1 MAIQKRLV
9 KKEGIK
15 NSSQESSSQ
24 DQNNLAVQLMDNRPE
39 AIQLQQLQDSAD
51 SVIFNGEI
59 AQLQAAADT
68 SSNTT

>member
-1 MAIQKRLV
+1 MAVQKRLV

-39 AIQLQQLQDSAD
+39 AIQLQQLQDSP
-51 SVIFNGEI
+51 FFP
-59 AQLQAAADT
+59 T
-68 SSNTT
+68 